1 MIAIKNQKE
10 KQNYFE
16 NERKKVPEANYQL
29 ISKNLDRESRKTNQ
43 ICERKSVTRKTMDEK
58 SKTFRWETPVNS
70 KNILFHFRLSKLKG
84 KDCRILSIF
93 FSFLVTIF
101 RKTKSFK
108 DFIELINFLTKCY
121 FSRRKTHCYNWC

>member
-58 SKTFRWETPVNS
+58 SKTFR
-70 KNILFHFRLSKLKG
+70 
-84 KDCRILSIF
+84 
-93 FSFLVTIF
+93 
-101 RKTKSFK
+101 
-108 DFIELINFLTKCY
+108 
-121 FSRRKTHCYNWC
+121 